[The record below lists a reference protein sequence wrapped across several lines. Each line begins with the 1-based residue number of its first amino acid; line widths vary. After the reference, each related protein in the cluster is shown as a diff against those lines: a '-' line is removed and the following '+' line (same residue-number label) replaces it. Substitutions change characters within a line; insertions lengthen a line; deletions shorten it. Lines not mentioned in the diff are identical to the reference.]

1 MTKKFILPKEQSKK
15 WNKMQLNLSDTERK
29 IAKLNEELKLQKEEM
44 IKFVDQ
50 VSPDGEFKTD
60 SAVVK
65 VVRATPARFVDE
77 AKLKAYCKAKK
88 IAFGKFSETITTVK
102 LNSVA
107 EIEQKIKDADQV
119 FSYKAQPEPKLVIK
133 STI

>member
-1 MTKKFILPKEQSKK
+1 MTKKFILPREQAKK
-15 WNKMQLNLSDTERK
+15 WNKMQLNLSETERK
-29 IAKLNEELKLQKEEM
+29 IAKLNEELSIQKQQM
-44 IKFVDQ
+44 IKFVDE

-77 AKLKAYCKAKK
+77 VKLKAYCKAKK

-102 LNSVA
+102 INSVS
-107 EIEQKIKDADQV
+107 EIEQKIKDPEQV
-119 FSYKAQPEPKLVIK
+119 FSYKAQPEPQLVIK